1 MAATPTVKA
10 GWFGLL
16 NHPNFRAA
24 VERNAGGVLNEFDR
38 RGAAGRWLTRDRG
51 RGSTLARTL
60 IIFARAGEASVADVL
75 ARTRARRTVS
85 DGRVLRLFAA
95 AAEAGLME
103 ITPPTGPWRTRRLI
117 FRPAFLELFR
127 RRAAVEIEAAALVAP
142 EVRPAVPLIA
152 GEGMMFWRF
161 MSALGRY
168 DGLAPEQR
176 GPPNPGMLLFL
187 EHDNGLMMLYDLM
200 LRQPPGR
207 ARLLEAAP
215 FSRARLARRFE
226 VSRAHVARLF
236 AEAQAKGHLSL
247 AEAGRVVFSP
257 AFNEEAERHFA
268 ATFHVMRL
276 AAVEAMK
283 SLEGRDAV
291 QA

>member
-1 MAATPTVKA
+1 VTA

-16 NHPNFRAA
+16 HHPNFRAA
-24 VERNAGGVLNEFDR
+24 VERNAGGVLHEFDR

-60 IIFARAGEASVADVL
+60 IIFARAGEVSVADVL

-95 AAEAGLME
+95 AAEAGLMG
-103 ITPPTGPWRTRRLI
+103 IVPPTGPWRTRRLV

-142 EVRPAVPLIA
+142 DVSPALALIA
-152 GEGMMFWRF
+152 SEAMFWRF

-187 EHDNGLMMLYDLM
+187 EHDHGLMMLYDLM
-200 LRQPPGR
+200 LRQPLGR
-207 ARLLEAAP
+207 ARLLQAAP
-215 FSRARLARRFE
+215 FSRATLARRFE
-226 VSRAHVARLF
+226 VSRAHVTRLF
-236 AEAQAKGHLSL
+236 AEAEAKGHISL

-276 AAVEAMK
+276 AALEAMK
-283 SLEGRDAV
+283 DIESHA
-291 QA
+291 AAHA